1 MFYAVLENPWKLK
14 GHTKLHLAV
23 ASRIYDRKIQY
34 FGANYKFIEISGDA
48 HLAHHAKSCP
58 PARRPRAKLPTPPE
72 LNNFVKKQ
80 ENTMFFNTS

>member
-23 ASRIYDRKIQY
+23 ASFIYDRKIQY

-48 HLAHHAKSCP
+48 HLAHHAKSCS

-72 LNNFVKKQ
+72 LNNFVKKRRKR
-80 ENTMFFNTS
+80 TVF